1 MGKTTHDRTN
11 NNWCGLYN
19 HAVRVTTRFHPRRN
33 CTHTGTNGTGRMV
46 KLGWFDCPEGSERF
60 VMRDIIQLVR
70 SQFIGA
76 PSPSLVLLG
85 VQILKQLVEEMNVAV
100 AAHVLTRHRKVMTS
114 FRDKSLFPIFELAL
128 GMVSRLIVTGR
139 FGRQPLNRW
148 EWNRP
153 PTAHMFLQITINC
166 SPLHRLLPST

>member
-1 MGKTTHDRTN
+1 
-11 NNWCGLYN
+11 
-19 HAVRVTTRFHPRRN
+19 
-33 CTHTGTNGTGRMV
+33 MV

-128 GMVSRLIVTGR
+128 GMVSRSIVQVVLDASPSTGGNGIIHPR
-139 FGRQPLNRW
+139 
-148 EWNRP
+148 
-153 PTAHMFLQITINC
+153 HMLLQITMLFMC
-166 SPLHRLLPST
+166 RPLHRLLPST